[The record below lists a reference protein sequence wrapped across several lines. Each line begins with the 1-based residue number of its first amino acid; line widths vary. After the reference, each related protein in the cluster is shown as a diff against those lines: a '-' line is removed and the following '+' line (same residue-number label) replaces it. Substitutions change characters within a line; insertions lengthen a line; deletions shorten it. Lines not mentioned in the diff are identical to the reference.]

1 MKSVDDI
8 ISLTRITQN
17 PVRPS
22 NLQSDLANSAGS
34 IALLQIYARQ
44 ALQQPVLDPSLFTDK
59 LGDLLPT
66 IARHQATTRRNAA
79 FVSET
84 VAPAVIG
91 TITDILGFGSMMDA
105 FTDAIVP
112 LLDTI
117 PDNPAARTQVL
128 ALVAQLEAECNRRG
142 NAAQAVNTQ
151 LSVAVGKLQSDSALL
166 DGDVARATRL
176 IGDDEGQLADI
187 QNQIADIQRKIGG
200 EIAGVVVS
208 ALVVVA
214 GGIVI
219 GVGALATLPAGVTGA
234 GVILTG
240 VGLVATGATGLTAS
254 AALLAADNAKLAA
267 LYEKSA
273 RLSLTLTAIKAV
285 GAQVTSLAEATTD
298 MGETAGAL
306 LTEWSSIGDG
316 LASLRGQVTRASDS
330 SDVTHLRTALRLAQ
344 QDWQGVREQAR
355 TLLSRLVDL
364 TPQDVQNILKPAA

>member
-17 PVRPS
+17 PVRPT

-44 ALQQPVLDPSLFTDK
+44 ALQQPVLDPSLFADT

-128 ALVAQLEAECNRRG
+128 ALVSQLEAESNRRG

-166 DGDVARATRL
+166 EGDVARATKL
-176 IGDDEGQLADI
+176 IGDDSGELASI
-187 QNQIADIQRKIGG
+187 QDQIADIQRKIGG
-200 EIAGVVVS
+200 QIAGVVVS
-208 ALVVVA
+208 ALVVV
-214 GGIVI
+214 GGGVVI
-219 GVGALATLPAGVTGA
+219 TVGALATLPAGVTA
-234 GVILTG
+234 TGVILSG
-240 VGLVATGATGLTAS
+240 VGLLASGATGLTAS
-254 AALLAADNAKLAA
+254 AALLAASNATLAA

-285 GAQVTSLAEATTD
+285 GAQVASLAEATTD

-306 LTEWSSIGDG
+306 LTEWSSIRDG
-316 LASLRGQVTRASDS
+316 LASLRGQVTRASDT

-344 QDWQGVREQAR
+344 QDWQAVREQAR